1 MFADADGR
9 PLEYTHGIETIYK
22 GETVALLLVL
32 FIAFFVVVFLFLL
45 PILFSLQAV
54 GSLFVYPKQL
64 LAIFG
69 NKILRRNH
77 ALEHATIVVMMEREP
92 GRRLNGFSTDDGFF
106 VQGVRSLNEVESA
119 AREAIRRLQNGE
131 KGLAV
136 HRNCGT
142 TIVAANLLAAVFFL
156 AALGIGWLY
165 LHWPLYLLIL
175 GSVAL
180 AFALRVPLSLL
191 LQRFVTTD
199 ADLSNAEVGW
209 VEPANPGDLKNGIFG
224 LLLAATTVRV
234 RVFHTDPDA
243 VEIIRDDGA
252 IVR

>member
-1 MFADADGR
+1 M
-9 PLEYTHGIETIYK
+9 
-22 GETVALLLVL
+22 ALLVVL
-32 FIAFFVVVFLFLL
+32 LIAFFVIAFLFLL

-54 GSLFVYPKQL
+54 GSLFVYPRQL
-64 LAIFG
+64 RAIFG

-92 GRRLNGFSTDDGFF
+92 GRKLNGFSTDDGFF
-106 VQGVRSLNEVESA
+106 VQGVRSVSEVESA
-119 AREAIRRLQNGE
+119 AREAMRRLQNGE
-131 KGLAV
+131 KRLAI

-156 AALGIGWLY
+156 VTLGFFLY
-165 LHWPLYLLIL
+165 LGVGNLYLMIL
-175 GSVAL
+175 GSVVL
-180 AFALRVPLSLL
+180 AFALRIPLSLI

-199 ADLSNAEVGW
+199 ADLTNAEVGW
-209 VEPANPGDLKNGIFG
+209 VEPAQPGDLKSGILGF
-224 LLLAATTVRV
+224 LLAASTVRV

-243 VEIIRDDGA
+243 VEIFRDDGA

>member
-1 MFADADGR
+1 M
-9 PLEYTHGIETIYK
+9 
-22 GETVALLLVL
+22 ALLVVL

-54 GSLFVYPKQL
+54 GNLFVYPRQL
-64 LAIFG
+64 RAIFG

-92 GRRLNGFSTDDGFF
+92 GRKLNGFSTDDGFF
-106 VQGVRSLNEVESA
+106 VQGVRSISEVESA
-119 AREAIRRLQNGE
+119 AKEAMRRLQNGE
-131 KGLAV
+131 KRLAI

-156 AALGIGWLY
+156 VTLGFFLY
-165 LHWPLYLLIL
+165 LGVGNLYLMIL
-175 GSVAL
+175 GSVVL
-180 AFALRVPLSLL
+180 AFALRIPLSLI

-199 ADLSNAEVGW
+199 ADLTNAEVGW
-209 VEPANPGDLKNGIFG
+209 VEPAQPGDLKSGIFG
-224 LLLAATTVRV
+224 LLLAASTVRV
-234 RVFHTDPDA
+234 RIFHTDPDA
-243 VEIIRDDGA
+243 VEILRDDGA

>member
-1 MFADADGR
+1 
-9 PLEYTHGIETIYK
+9 
-22 GETVALLLVL
+22 VAPLLLVL

-64 LAIFG
+64 RAIFG

-77 ALEHATIVVMMEREP
+77 ALEHATIVVMMEGEP
-92 GRRLNGFSTDDGFF
+92 GRKLNGFSTDDGFF
-106 VQGVRSLNEVESA
+106 VQGVRSISEVESA
-119 AREAIRRLQNGE
+119 AREAMRRLQNGE
-131 KGLAV
+131 KRLAI

-142 TIVAANLLAAVFFL
+142 TIVAANLLAAIFFL
-156 AALGIGWLY
+156 VAIGLSFLY
-165 LHWPLYLLIL
+165 LAGGYLYLMIL
-175 GSVAL
+175 GSVVL
-180 AFALRVPLSLL
+180 AFALRIPLSLL

-199 ADLSNAEVGW
+199 ADLTNAEVGW
-209 VEPANPGDLKNGIFG
+209 VEPAQPGDLKSGIFG
-224 LLLAATTVRV
+224 LLLAASTVRV

-243 VEIIRDDGA
+243 VEIVRDDGA

>member
-1 MFADADGR
+1 M
-9 PLEYTHGIETIYK
+9 
-22 GETVALLLVL
+22 ALLFVL
-32 FIAFFVVVFLFLL
+32 FVAFFVVMFLFLL

-54 GSLFVYPKQL
+54 GSLFVYPRQL
-64 LAIFG
+64 GAILG
-69 NKILRRNH
+69 NKMLRRNH

-92 GRRLNGFSTDDGFF
+92 GRKLNGFSDDDGFF
-106 VQGVRSLNEVESA
+106 VQGVRSIAEVESA
-119 AREAIRRLQNGE
+119 AREALRRLRDGE

-156 AALGIGWLY
+156 GALGLGFALGGQW
-165 LHWPLYLLIL
+165 LYLLIV
-175 GSVAL
+175 GGVVL

-199 ADLSNAEVGW
+199 ADLTNAEVGW
-209 VEPANPGDLKNGIFG
+209 VEPANPMDLRAGVLG
-224 LLLAATTVRV
+224 VLLAASSVRV

-243 VEIIRDDGA
+243 VEILRDDGA
-252 IVR
+252 VVR

>member
-1 MFADADGR
+1 
-9 PLEYTHGIETIYK
+9 
-22 GETVALLLVL
+22 VL
-32 FIAFFVVVFLFLL
+32 FIAFFVIAFLFLL

-54 GSLFVYPKQL
+54 GSLFVYPRQL
-64 LAIFG
+64 KAIFG
-69 NKILRRNH
+69 NRILRRNH

-106 VQGVRSLNEVESA
+106 VQGVRSIAEVESA

-131 KGLAV
+131 KGLAI

-142 TIVAANLLAAVFFL
+142 TIVAANLLAAILFL
-156 AALGIGWLY
+156 LALGLGLY
-165 LHWPLYLLIL
+165 LGGNIYLMIL
-175 GSVAL
+175 GSVVL
-180 AFALRVPLSLL
+180 AFALRVPLSLI

-199 ADLSNAEVGW
+199 ADLKNAEVGW
-209 VEPANPGDLKNGIFG
+209 VEPAQPGDLKSGVFG
-224 LLLAATTVRV
+224 LLLAASTVRV

-243 VEIIRDDGA
+243 VEILRDDGA

>member
-1 MFADADGR
+1 VTLVF
-9 PLEYTHGIETIYK
+9 
-22 GETVALLLVL
+22 VL
-32 FIAFFVVVFLFLL
+32 FVVLFVVFFLFLL

-54 GSLFVYPKQL
+54 GSLLVYPRQL
-64 LAIFG
+64 KAIVG
-69 NKILRRNH
+69 NRILRRNH

-92 GRRLNGFSTDDGFF
+92 GRKLNGFSTDEGFF
-106 VQGVRSLNEVESA
+106 VQGVRSLEEVDSA
-119 AREAIRRLQNGE
+119 AREALQRLQNGE

-142 TIVAANLLAAVFFL
+142 TIVAANLLAAIFFV
-156 AALGIGWLY
+156 AALGIGLY
-165 LHWPLYLLIL
+165 MEWPLYLLIL
-175 GSVAL
+175 GSIVL

-209 VEPANPGDLKNGIFG
+209 VERANPADLRAGIVGF
-224 LLLAATTVRV
+224 LLAASTARV
-234 RVFHTDPDA
+234 RVFHTDPEA

-252 IVR
+252 VVR

>member
-1 MFADADGR
+1 
-9 PLEYTHGIETIYK
+9 
-22 GETVALLLVL
+22 VALVLVL
-32 FIAFFVVVFLFLL
+32 FVAFFVVLFLFLL

-64 LAIFG
+64 RAVLG
-69 NKILRRNH
+69 NKMLRRNH

-106 VQGVRSLNEVESA
+106 VQGVRSMEEVESA
-119 AREAIRRLQNGE
+119 AREALRRLRRGQRR
-131 KGLAV
+131 LAI

-156 AALGIGWLY
+156 AALGTGIY
-165 LHWPLYLLIL
+165 MNNWPLYLLIV

-180 AFALRVPLSLL
+180 ALLLRVPLSLL

-209 VEPANPGDLKNGIFG
+209 VEPANPQDLRGGVFG
-224 LLLAATTVRV
+224 MLLAASTVRV

-243 VEIIRDDGA
+243 VEILRDDGA
-252 IVR
+252 VVR